1 MPPSLSPV
9 FAFLPWA
16 DNSWGSKAGKLE
28 VKSRVHPPRR
38 YIVKG
43 TTSRLP
49 GVALT
54 EHLCMEV
61 SRQAGLPTAMTEV
74 SDRSAGSGLAFNPP
88 LHLRRF

>member
-1 MPPSLSPV
+1 
-9 FAFLPWA
+9 
-16 DNSWGSKAGKLE
+16 
-28 VKSRVHPPRR
+28 
-38 YIVKG
+38 
-43 TTSRLP
+43 
-49 GVALT
+49 VALT